1 MATKAEKLRL
11 LGEIQKMFG
20 VKDEDI
26 ATLPEQINT
35 FIGRVAV
42 QPCIVAFAFNPI
54 TLQLSQVA
62 TSEIPREARAYQAA
76 AQVTSRVAQQLSNI
90 AMEVATDVGKQERVE
105 EPEQQLEDN

>member
-1 MATKAEKLRL
+1 MVTKAEKLRL

-26 ATLPEQINT
+26 ATLPEQLKT
-35 FIGRVAV
+35 FIERLAAP
-42 QPCIVAFAFNPI
+42 PCVVAFAFNPI
-54 TLQLSQVA
+54 TQQLSQVA
-62 TSEIPREARAYQAA
+62 TSEIPREARAYQAV